1 MNKQLLSGEKIMS
14 RADTK
19 KIVLILTTLLILTS
33 TINVIGKITNN
44 SYKEIITN
52 DDIENNL
59 DTMQTINNDNLEIYK
74 QKVLNECEICGEENL
89 GYPVMTDM
97 PPESERPMNKMI
109 SNPKATIDRDNLPS
123 QFSWTDYGGDWTT
136 PVKDQAYPVYCGS
149 CYIFGTW
156 AAFEAAINIASGYPT
171 TDIDLSEQYGLSC
184 INAGCYG
191 CGGGWGSTM
200 IENIVSTSPG
210 SSGNGINGVPLESC
224 MPYTATDY
232 IPCDDKCVDWDY
244 HTEPILDPGD
254 TLWQIA
260 DWGWTSAFSY
270 NNPNDWVTIKSWLMT
285 YGPLAVTMAW
295 DNGIQNFVDTYH
307 NPTDVYQVDSS
318 GSTNHIILLCGW
330 VDDDSILN
338 GGYWIL
344 KNSHGTA
351 QGYGGF
357 CNIAY
362 GCNRLASSEC
372 SWIIAEEWPE
382 EEQGEGPINPAVA
395 VFSNFDYD
403 TEDGSKYPHPSESI
417 EFTDESRG
425 PVVLWNWDFDG
436 DDVWDVSG
444 YTHHEKNPEWEY
456 TSEGTYQVTLEV
468 WGTGGLSNRLTKTV
482 QVKDV
487 WSPVAVS
494 TPDYYG
500 GKDNEVYFDGR
511 FSYDVDGTITAYS
524 WDFNG
529 DGTIDTTQPYY
540 TYTYP
545 DQNGQYTATLKVT
558 DNEGATNTLEI
569 PVKIDKTQSPETQAI
584 VGAIQLDE
592 TIWFN
597 NKVKVEIITTDWS
610 GVSRLYYK
618 INNDDWIEKY
628 CLGELEY
635 SAMFYI
641 QNEGLNTI
649 QYYATDIYGNIEST
663 KTSNIG
669 IDANI
674 PNMNCVLK
682 GDKNTEDV
690 YITPVEITIN
700 ANDAESGVKTITYKI
715 DTSDWIEYTS
725 PFTINQGGS
734 HIVNI
739 VVKDKAGNTVDDT
752 FTVTLEYGPSIPKIS
767 GPSSGKPNNEYTFSF
782 TSYDQENN
790 QVAYYVDWGD
800 GTNTGWSSYTNSGKT
815 VSYKH
820 TWTEEKSYTIKAK
833 AKDSNGAES
842 DWATQQISLP
852 KTKYFMFQRF
862 LNNFPVL
869 QKLLSLTFFQKL
881 TKI

>member
-1 MNKQLLSGEKIMS
+1 MS

-19 KIVLILTTLLILTS
+19 KIVLILTMLLIITS
-33 TINVIGKITNN
+33 TMNVIGQITNN
-44 SYKEIITN
+44 SYEEVIIK

-59 DTMQTINNDNLEIYK
+59 DTMQIINNDDLEIYK
-74 QKVLNECEICGEENL
+74 QEIVNECGICGEENL

-109 SNPKATIDRDNLPS
+109 STPKATIDRDDLPS
-123 QFSWTDYGGDWTT
+123 QFSWKDYNGDWTT

-184 INAGCYG
+184 INAGCNG

-200 IENIVSTSPG
+200 IENIVSTATG

-232 IPCDDKCVDWDY
+232 IPCDDKCPDWDY
-244 HTEPILDPGD
+244 HTDPILDPD
-254 TLWQIA
+254 DILWQIA
-260 DWGWTSAFSY
+260 DWGWTSAFNY

-344 KNSHGTA
+344 KNSHGTV

-357 CNIAY
+357 CNLAY

-382 EEQGEGPINPAVA
+382 EEQGEGPVNPVEA
-395 VFSNFDYD
+395 VFSNFDYN
-403 TEDGSKYPHPSESI
+403 TEDGAKCPHPDEI
-417 EFTDESRG
+417 IDFQDESRG

-436 DDVWDVSG
+436 DGEWDISG
-444 YTHHEKNPEWEY
+444 MGHHQQNPEWTY
-456 TSEGTYQVTLEV
+456 DSEGTYQVTLEV
-468 WGTGGLSNRLTKTV
+468 WGSGGLSNRLTKTV
-482 QVKDV
+482 QVKDI
-487 WSPVAVS
+487 WPPVAVS
-494 TPDYYG
+494 KPDYYG
-500 GKDNEVYFDGR
+500 GKDNEIYFDGR
-511 FSYDVDGTITAYS
+511 YSYDPDGSITSYI

-529 DGTIDTTQPYY
+529 DGTIDSTQPYY

-545 DQNGQYTATLKVT
+545 DQNGEYEATLTVY
-558 DNEGATNTLEI
+558 DQEGASNTVTI
-569 PVKIDKTQSPETQAI
+569 PVKIDKTVPPVTKVIAGCVDQA
-584 VGAIQLDE
+584 QDL
-592 TIWFN
+592 WFN
-597 NKVKVEIITTDWS
+597 SKVMVELQSTDWS
-610 GVSRLYYK
+610 GLSRFNYK
-618 INNDDWIEKY
+618 IDNGDWQQKY
-628 CLGELEY
+628 CQGELDY
-635 SAMFYI
+635 SFSFYI
-641 QNEGLNTI
+641 KTPGVHNI
-649 QYYATDIYGNIEST
+649 QYYAKDIIGNIEST
-663 KTSNIG
+663 KTSSIG
-669 IDANI
+669 IDVNN
-674 PNMNCVLK
+674 PTMNCVLK
-682 GDKNTEDV
+682 GDKNTEGV

-715 DTSDWIEYTS
+715 DTGDWIEYTA

-739 VVKDKAGNTVDDT
+739 FVIDKAGNTVNDA
-752 FTVTLEYGPSIPKIS
+752 FTVKLEYGPSIPKIS

-782 TSYDQENN
+782 TSYDPENN

-800 GTNTGWSSYTNSGKT
+800 GTNTGWSSYVNSGKT
-815 VSYKH
+815 LSYKH

-842 DWATQQISLP
+842 DWATQTISLP

-869 QKLLSLTFFQKL
+869 QKLLSLAFFQKL
-881 TKI
+881 IKI